1 MAPETGSA
9 HIRRLL
15 HIRRQVEEKVRV
27 AKRIGVRLPVW
38 RVLEVDVLNK
48 LRVVV
53 VWTRYDELVEIDDD
67 SVPVA
72 IDIAHHAVIE
82 WCWAGQLHRVQNR
95 RRYLQCKKKQ
105 TDFPRLLVVKTDA
118 ARSLQAS
125 VCSFLSLFHIYMAR
139 DQ

>member
-53 VWTRYDELVEIDDD
+53 V
-67 SVPVA
+67 
-72 IDIAHHAVIE
+72 
-82 WCWAGQLHRVQNR
+82 
-95 RRYLQCKKKQ
+95 
-105 TDFPRLLVVKTDA
+105 
-118 ARSLQAS
+118 
-125 VCSFLSLFHIYMAR
+125 
-139 DQ
+139 